1 MKHLYRIILGIISFI
16 LMILIAFG
24 IGKIIHHFIYLNIVS
39 KSEDFVILGCL
50 SLIWISAI
58 FYILYGIGWLI
69 TEIFLKK

>member
-24 IGKIIHHFIYLNIVS
+24 IGKIIHHFINLNIVS